1 MADAT
6 SAPAHAHCSGTGSV
20 ACKKDNDNFGVDNL
34 NLKSD
39 CYHRPSLG
47 QAVWRIADSEIRG
60 AGCAATDFCKLLSIA
75 AASRAVPPFGRTLQR
90 SQSGWPSEF

>member
-20 ACKKDNDNFGVDNL
+20 ACKNDNFGVDNL

-39 CYHRPSLG
+39 CYHRLLLG

-60 AGCAATDFCKLLSIA
+60 AGCAATDFCKLLSLA

-90 SQSGWPSEF
+90 SQSG